1 MKRPINCWRGQVL
14 AGTFLGEQTEYRI
27 RLDGGP
33 DVAVRRQ
40 NRGLNGANAS
50 VAPGAFVYVSWTPAV
65 SLVLPRTT
73 K

>member
-1 MKRPINCWRGQVL
+1 MKLGST
-14 AGTFLGEQTEYRI
+14 AGEQTEYRI

-33 DVAVRRQ
+33 DVAMRRQ

-50 VAPGAFVYVSWTPAV
+50 VAPGAFVYVSWTPEV